1 MFGAILGPE
10 SSASS
15 FSQPP
20 IGLFIYGLYER
31 VGVAKVG
38 LLNFRYESKPVEH
51 EVVKIA
57 EDVFPDLW
65 QGRVA
70 PDYRLMIVRE
80 FRNQDGLPPKPNR
93 DQNETRYDQAIYK
106 LDDVINRDGKG
117 TIAGCALNMYDE
129 RDGATEQFIDH
140 LVEIDERATK
150 AID

>member
-1 MFGAILGPE
+1 M
-10 SSASS
+10 
-15 FSQPP
+15 
-20 IGLFIYGLYER
+20 GLIDLIY
-31 VGVAKVG
+31 K
-38 LLNFRYESKPVEH
+38 NQPVEP

-70 PDYRLMIVRE
+70 PDYRLMIIRE

-93 DQNETRYDQAIYK
+93 NRNKTRYDQAIYK

-129 RDGATEQFIDH
+129 RDGATEQFIKH

-150 AID
+150 ELD